1 LLISF
6 YSIIFIAI
14 FYLYGYISLVKM
26 SKTAMN
32 ISSQNIAGSCSFKC
46 ALSFSYPE
54 TTSVTAS
61 NQETQISVNVPAT
74 TIYPATF
81 NNEKYKL
88 HGISIFSPS
97 LHLYNGTKADGEILI
112 LHISDTGKRLLIFI
126 PLTTGGV
133 SSPGTE
139 IVTNIINAVSAGANT
154 SGHSTN
160 QIPNFTC
167 NDIVPMSPFYNYE
180 FHDFAHVIA
189 FSEQHGITV
198 GESDITT
205 LQKIIKPANNSQIQS
220 GPALFFNKEGP
231 STNTGNGSDIY
242 IDCQPTGSSEEEENI
257 TSLKP
262 IKMGS
267 SFGVTSDQI
276 LNNPVFLFLMAT
288 LIFFVILILVHK
300 MLLFVGTGEMP
311 NMSLPKLGKTS

>member
-1 LLISF
+1 
-6 YSIIFIAI
+6 
-14 FYLYGYISLVKM
+14 M

-32 ISSQNIAGSCSFKC
+32 ISPQNIAGSCSFKC

-54 TTSVTAS
+54 TTSVTAT
-61 NQETQISVNVPAT
+61 NNGITLNISVPDT
-74 TIYPATF
+74 TIYPVTF

-88 HGISIFSPS
+88 SNIIIISPS
-97 LHLYNGTKADGEILI
+97 LLLYNGTKADGEIFLQ
-112 LHISDTGKRLLIFI
+112 HNSDTGKRLFIFI

-133 SSPGTE
+133 SSTGTE
-139 IVTNIINAVSAGANT
+139 IVTNIINAVSTGANT

-167 NDIVPMSPFYNYE
+167 NDIVPMSPFYNYSVG
-180 FHDFAHVIA
+180 DNMHVIA

-205 LQKIIKPANNSQIQS
+205 LQKIIKPYNGIDFPS
-220 GPALFFNKEGP
+220 GPPLFFNKEGP

-242 IDCQPTGSSEEEENI
+242 IDCQPTGSSEEEENV

-262 IKMGS
+262 IKAGS

-288 LIFFVILILVHK
+288 LIFFVILILLHK
-300 MLLFVGTGEMP
+300 MLLFIGTGEMP
-311 NMSLPKLGKTS
+311 DMSLPKLGKTS

>member
-1 LLISF
+1 
-6 YSIIFIAI
+6 
-14 FYLYGYISLVKM
+14 M

-32 ISSQNIAGSCSFKC
+32 ISPQNIAGSCSFKC

-61 NQETQISVNVPAT
+61 NDNNSIRVTIPAT
-74 TIYPATF
+74 TIYPVTF

-88 HGISIFSPS
+88 GFIIIFSQS
-97 LHLYNGTKADGEILI
+97 LLSYNGTKADGEML
-112 LHISDTGKRLLIFI
+112 LFHSSDTGKMLFI
-126 PLTTGGV
+126 IVPLTTGGV

-139 IVTNIINAVSAGANT
+139 IVTNIINAVSTGANT

-180 FHDFAHVIA
+180 MNDNTHVIA

-198 GESDITT
+198 GDSDIAT
-205 LQKIIKPANNSQIQS
+205 LQKIIKPDINSFFPS
-220 GPALFFNKEGP
+220 GPPLFFNKEGP

-288 LIFFVILILVHK
+288 LIFFVILILLHK
-300 MLLFVGTGEMP
+300 MLLFIGTGEMP
-311 NMSLPKLGKTS
+311 DMSLPKLGKTS